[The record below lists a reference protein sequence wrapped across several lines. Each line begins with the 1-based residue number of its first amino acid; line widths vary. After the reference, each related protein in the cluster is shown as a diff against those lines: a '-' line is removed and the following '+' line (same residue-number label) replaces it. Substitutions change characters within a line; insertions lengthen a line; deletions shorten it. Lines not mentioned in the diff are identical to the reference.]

1 MKQHLQELQDEKL
14 KQQLTSERDQAL
26 FEQKIDFMK
35 ERMKEIQDE
44 HAKEIEKYEKRIE
57 NEVHAEA
64 EAQANKMEKELAKLA
79 EKYEAKKKEL
89 KVVEKELS
97 GLKS

>member
-44 HAKEIEKYEKRIE
+44 HAKEIEKYEK
-57 NEVHAEA
+57 
-64 EAQANKMEKELAKLA
+64 
-79 EKYEAKKKEL
+79 
-89 KVVEKELS
+89 
-97 GLKS
+97 

>member
-1 MKQHLQELQDEKL
+1 
-14 KQQLTSERDQAL
+14 
-26 FEQKIDFMK
+26 
-35 ERMKEIQDE
+35 
-44 HAKEIEKYEKRIE
+44 
-57 NEVHAEA
+57 
-64 EAQANKMEKELAKLA
+64 MEKELAKLA